1 MTSLVPLS
9 QKPRI
14 TRFKYKMLKLLFDA
28 ASLNFFASFLSLQGA
43 HPPVIWPTRGVE
55 QVGNYVFIGFLSLG
69 LGTICALLVWIFM
82 FMPRPWRGDSDASLP
97 SAHLTNK

>member
-14 TRFKYKMLKLLFDA
+14 IRFKYKMLKLLFDA

-43 HPPVIWPTRGVE
+43 HPPVIWLHGQLEAWNR
-55 QVGNYVFIGFLSLG
+55 
-69 LGTICALLVWIFM
+69 
-82 FMPRPWRGDSDASLP
+82 
-97 SAHLTNK
+97 